1 MNKRFIFSGGDHYTI
16 IEADLK
22 TRQLKIQTERTG
34 DKLVKLGDLLPL
46 DKMAIIKKHTKDM
59 NEKDFEKYIK
69 DEFLKMGYTLK
80 KIENVSWSIKNSEQS
95 NSTCNSGWIYIIN
108 MEQVYRRTNNRHSKK
123 DIKHGKAKRKW
134 MMRV

>member
-80 KIENVSWSIKNSEQS
+80 KIENVS
-95 NSTCNSGWIYIIN
+95 
-108 MEQVYRRTNNRHSKK
+108 
-123 DIKHGKAKRKW
+123 
-134 MMRV
+134 